1 MFKHLAAAFVCLSG
15 LVYNAAGAELTPM
28 ETRWL
33 QAAAPVLAYARQQ
46 ALPIDIIVQ
55 PQAGPNDVPMA
66 MGFEGSRCKLV
77 LSLRGNPEAEDI
89 LAGLDTGQRSLM
101 IEVMAAH
108 EVAHCWRYAHGVW
121 HALPAGFV
129 DVDGDLAGAQDRQ
142 AEQVRAMR
150 EMRREEGYSDL
161 VALAWT
167 ARQHRADYG
176 AVLSWLG
183 TVRSSKPMAGGGHDT
198 MAWVVLARDPA
209 AFKAG
214 VSPFEAVDPLWSAG
228 LLKIN

>member
-15 LVYNAAGAELTPM
+15 LVSSAAGAELTPM

-33 QAAAPVLAYARQQ
+33 QAAGPVLAYARQQ

-77 LSLRGNPEAEDI
+77 LSLRGNPEAEAI
-89 LAGLDTGQRSLM
+89 LADLDTEHRSLM

-129 DVDGDLAGAQDRQ
+129 DIDGDLDSGRK
-142 AEQVRAMR
+142 AELMREMR

-167 ARQHRADYG
+167 ARQHPAEYG
-176 AVLSWLG
+176 AVLGWIE
-183 TVRSSKPMAGGGHDT
+183 TVRSSKPLAGGGHDT
-198 MAWVVLARDPA
+198 MAWVTLARDPA
-209 AFKAG
+209 AFKSG